1 MTTQSQA
8 PLGTTTKAVV
18 DETKV
23 GRVQPDLSAFAG
35 FGGQMPV
42 MDSSSSQ
49 GKTKESFGHFSCRTL
64 LEMTNI
70 KFALASFVVN
80 NLRRRYRRSILGFA
94 WSLLNPLLTMGVMT
108 LVFSLLFKNDPR
120 TFAIFIFTGLLPWTF
135 ITDSITNGSQAIT
148 QNEHYLKKVY
158 VPKLF
163 FPLVAV
169 TTEGA
174 NFVFSL
180 SSLMIIGLA
189 IGAKLSWTWLLVPV
203 ATGLLFVFAFSIAM
217 FLAVATV
224 YFRDLTH
231 LIKVFLGLLFYT
243 VPIIYPLNMVPEKY
257 QFAFMLNPAYYY
269 IDLFRVLIYKGE
281 LPAMQHWAAAL
292 VLSLASA
299 VLCLFVL
306 KRTERD
312 IIYRL

>member
-1 MTTQSQA
+1 MATQSQT
-8 PLGTTTKAVV
+8 PLGTTVV
-18 DETKV
+18 IDEQKV
-23 GRVQPDLSAFAG
+23 GLGQPDLSAFSGFAG
-35 FGGQMPV
+35 KMPV
-42 MDSSSSQ
+42 MDSNSSQ
-49 GKTKESFGHFSCRTL
+49 GKTKESFWHFSGRTL

-80 NLRRRYRRSILGFA
+80 NLRRRYRRSVLGFA

-108 LVFSLLFKNDPR
+108 VVFSLLFKNDPR

-174 NFVFSL
+174 NFIFSL

-203 ATGLLFVFAFSIAM
+203 ATGLLFVFSFSIAM

-281 LPAMQHWAAAL
+281 LPTIQHWAAA
-292 VLSLASA
+292 VGLSLASA
-299 VLCLFVL
+299 ALCLFVL

>member
-1 MTTQSQA
+1 MTTQSPA
-8 PLGTTTKAVV
+8 PSGTTVVV
-18 DETKV
+18 DEKKV
-23 GRVQPDLSAFAG
+23 GLGQPDVSAFSG
-35 FGGQMPV
+35 FGSVTPKENTTE
-42 MDSSSSQ
+42 SQ
-49 GKTKESFGHFSCRTL
+49 SKASKESFFHFSYRTL

-108 LVFSLLFKNDPR
+108 VVFSILFKNDPR

-135 ITDSITNGSQAIT
+135 VTDSITNGSQAIT

-163 FPLVAV
+163 FPLVSV

-180 SSLMIIGLA
+180 SSLMIIGLT
-189 IGAKLSWTWLLVPV
+189 IGAKLSWTWLFVPV
-203 ATGLLFVFAFSIAM
+203 ATALLFVFCFSVAM

-243 VPIIYPLNMVPEKY
+243 VPIIYPLSMVPEKY
-257 QFAFMLNPAYYY
+257 RFAFVLNPAFYY
-269 IDLFRVLIYKGE
+269 IDLFRE
-281 LPAMQHWAAAL
+281 LVYEGRLPSFQHWAVAAGISL
-292 VLSLASA
+292 VSA
-299 VLCLFVL
+299 TLCLL
-306 KRTERD
+306 LLRRTEKD